1 MRIGCLVLEFAQASH
16 LEVFGMIIFVMV
28 NNCLGSL
35 RSFGLGFVI
44 AFLFFVALAVFDFG
58 LDLLCFMGFARLE
71 LFSYLFKII
80 FCLRCFK
87 QLVVD

>member
-1 MRIGCLVLEFAQASH
+1 LEFAQASH
-16 LEVFGMIIFVMV
+16 LEVFEMIIFVMV

-35 RSFGLGFVI
+35 ESFGLGFVI

-58 LDLLCFMGFARLE
+58 LDLLCFKGFTRLE
-71 LFSYLFKII
+71 LLSYLSKIF

-87 QLVVD
+87 QLVFD